1 MMLELVLI
9 PLGIL
14 IVLMAK
20 RRRYRRYL
28 KGIIDFEL
36 ALGTLGGNTTISNV
50 ESQVLTESAFLTSV
64 KAVWSLLGMTPTAAD
79 GPIMCGVC
87 HSDYTNTEI
96 EEWIEQGASWDQG
109 DMVAQ
114 EEARR
119 KIRLVGVFNT
129 TGPGA
134 QGAASVLNDG
144 RPITTKCKWQLTTGD
159 TVKFFAYNQGSGA
172 LAAGAVLHVNG
183 HANLWP
189 N

>member
-1 MMLELVLI
+1 MLYN
-9 PLGIL
+9 IL
-14 IVLMAK
+14 LLLFAVAMVLMAK

-36 ALGTLGGNTTISNV
+36 ALSTLGGNTSISGS
-50 ESQVLTESAFLTSV
+50 ETQVLTESAFLTSV
-64 KAVWSLLGMTPTAAD
+64 KAVFSLLGMTPTAAD
-79 GPIMCGVC
+79 GPIMCGVA

-119 KIRLVGVFNT
+119 KIRLVGVFQT
-129 TGPGA
+129 TGAGT
-134 QGAASVLNDG
+134 QGDASVLNDG
-144 RPITTKCKWQLTTGD
+144 RPITVKCKWGLNTGD

>member
-1 MMLELVLI
+1 
-9 PLGIL
+9 
-14 IVLMAK
+14 
-20 RRRYRRYL
+20 
-28 KGIIDFEL
+28 
-36 ALGTLGGNTTISNV
+36 
-50 ESQVLTESAFLTSV
+50 
-64 KAVWSLLGMTPTAAD
+64 MTPTAAD
-79 GPIMCGVC
+79 GPIMAGVC